1 MACQRT
7 PLKISSLFCRYVDP
21 ASNIDASEQSVPSPP
36 PHRLASDVHVFGE
49 SILRKQLSGCQGLIA
64 HV

>member
-21 ASNIDASEQSVPSPP
+21 ASNVDASKQSVPSPP
-36 PHRLASDVHVFGE
+36 PHRFACDVHVFGE
-49 SILRKQLSGCQGLIA
+49 SVLRKQLGGLKGLIA